1 MANTPPGGDVQM
13 TPEIFLGGV
22 AVGERGM
29 KKELNSSDASEDHN
43 QFYGAKDLK
52 KLKMKKKKEKVRG
65 AKRKTFFL
73 Q

>member
-29 KKELNSSDASEDHN
+29 KKELNYQMHQRITISSMVP
-43 QFYGAKDLK
+43 KI
-52 KLKMKKKKEKVRG
+52 
-65 AKRKTFFL
+65 
-73 Q
+73 